1 MKTFIS
7 NPEPN
12 GPPGYPYADGCA
24 GHYSVFGPGVLVQS
38 DLERD
43 RLCAIRTKMT
53 IPPVMQDVADILA
66 FRDTQPG
73 PGAVGT
79 HGYCMSGPYSL
90 AAAR

>member
-1 MKTFIS
+1 M
-7 NPEPN
+7 P
-12 GPPGYPYADGCA
+12 
-24 GHYSVFGPGVLVQS
+24 
-38 DLERD
+38 
-43 RLCAIRTKMT
+43 IRTKMT

-90 AAAR
+90 PPRATQTALPPPAAYRKFKHLFLLTGTYIAEPARSQSQEC